1 MSGIAAEFVKGAP
14 ERKKIHLFYNTQSK
28 NLALQARS
36 ELERNDSGIVFS
48 AESGTDIAH
57 HAGFVLQASQI
68 ASTTYLGINFVFG
81 FTEKPLDEGDEK
93 QPCPSC
99 GNNRHA
105 GSSCAKKNS
114 VSHGQPNLQTSCR
127 HRAGKSDD
135 RRDCFRRNRL
145 GVLLDVSCGPD
156 ATRLGQP
163 CSILSE
169 AVLSANND
177 WLAAAKRTS
186 GSKSARLTI
195 ALRPNSWTRLRFR
208 KRPPL
213 QHSTIREPRPVMSFS
228 RRPTTGC
235 TNRLWKSRVGLSPIH
250 IPMSPLYHKAPLC

>member
-14 ERKKIHLFYNTQSK
+14 ERKKIHLFYNTPSK

-48 AESGTDIAH
+48 AESETDIAH

-114 VSHGQPNLQTSCR
+114 VSM
-127 HRAGKSDD
+127 
-135 RRDCFRRNRL
+135 
-145 GVLLDVSCGPD
+145 VSPIYKP
-156 ATRLGQP
+156 L
-163 CSILSE
+163 
-169 AVLSANND
+169 AVTEPEN
-177 WLAAAKRTS
+177 
-186 GSKSARLTI
+186 LTI
-195 ALRPNSWTRLRFR
+195 AATASDETAWVYYLT
-208 KRPPL
+208 
-213 QHSTIREPRPVMSFS
+213 
-228 RRPTTGC
+228 
-235 TNRLWKSRVGLSPIH
+235 
-250 IPMSPLYHKAPLC
+250 